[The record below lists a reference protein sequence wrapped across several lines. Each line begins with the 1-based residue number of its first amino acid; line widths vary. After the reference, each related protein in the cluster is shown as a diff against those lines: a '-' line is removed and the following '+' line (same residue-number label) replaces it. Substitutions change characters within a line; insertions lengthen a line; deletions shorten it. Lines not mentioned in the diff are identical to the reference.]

1 MTDGKNFFD
10 QPVNNDYKTY
20 ENITKLQLL
29 KEMIAQLIVY

>member
-29 KEMIAQLIVY
+29 KDMIAQLIVY